1 MLAFRATQSQR
12 RPCVRA
18 SDQLK
23 HTLAIL
29 HAVAQVGRSHPS
41 KPALQSISPL
51 SNYFDK
57 SGRVIVRDLDIRD
70 GGVTR
75 REALL
80 RMLLLSAVIDQG
92 PDIEGVRRLATDV
105 LNDLYAREVRILH
118 RPLDFFEHFH
128 ISASSIEDCHA
139 VVKAARAQTWAER
152 NDSNPAKYLLYMEG
166 AGQTLG
172 YAIYRWGAPLMV
184 PLMLAQEAAERGEES
199 ADALYRHLRAKHNGF
214 AHSVEGV
221 TSLIKDHGRYG
232 LGKAIGDK
240 AAHLFGKW
248 VVHSFPLLSSPGNDA
263 WGPWSYEV
271 PFDSNAG
278 RVLYRT
284 GIVTGWV
291 DDARLKKHEVIQP
304 GRGKGGKTA
313 HMRVTNLRGVESTLA
328 QDSQV
333 LVDANRRLCV
343 DHLRSHK
350 RAPQKVQAQHIPS
363 SIALLDGTMTP
374 GEIDDGLIRVG
385 TEWCFNTAIPR
396 CNACPLKSVCAGANE
411 QPELIANVRT

>member
-1 MLAFRATQSQR
+1 MSAA
-12 RPCVRA
+12 
-18 SDQLK
+18 DQLQQ
-23 HTLAIL
+23 TLTIL
-29 HAVAQVGRSHPS
+29 RVVAQVGRDHPS
-41 KPALQSISPL
+41 EPVLQGIAPL
-51 SNYFDK
+51 SGYFDGAGK
-57 SGRVIVRDLDIRD
+57 VIAGDLDARD

-92 PDIEGVRRLATDV
+92 PDIEGVRRLAADV
-105 LNDLYAREVRILH
+105 LNDLYSREVRILH

-128 ISASSIEDCHA
+128 ISATSIEECHA

-172 YAIYRWGAPLMV
+172 YAVYRWGAPLAV
-184 PLMLAQEAAERGEES
+184 PLILAQEAGAKGEDTS
-199 ADALYRHLRAKHNGF
+199 DVLFRHLRARHGGF
-214 AHSVEGV
+214 AHSVEGA
-221 TSLIKDHGRYG
+221 TYLIKDHGRYG

-248 VVHSFPLLSSPGNDA
+248 VVHSFPLLATPGDSA
-263 WGPWSYEV
+263 WGAWSYEV

-284 GIVTGWV
+284 GIITGWV
-291 DDARLKKHEVIQP
+291 DDARLRKHEVIQP
-304 GRGKGGKTA
+304 GQGKGGNTA
-313 HMRVTNLRGVESTLA
+313 YMRVTNLRGVESTLA
-328 QDSQV
+328 QDSPD
-333 LVDANRRLCV
+333 LVGANRTLCV

-363 SIALLDGTMTP
+363 AVALLDGNMTP

-385 TEWCFNTAIPR
+385 TEWCFNTGNPR
-396 CNACPLKSVCAGANE
+396 CAECPLRAVCAGANG
-411 QPELIANVRT
+411 QPGLITDVRT